1 MILLTSLIV
10 LLLILII
17 AQLYRYLY
25 KDKEGFQQNDLY
37 PIAPGENISNEL
49 ESGTAQ
55 AAAGAGAGSQ
65 AGATGAGQSNQVQY
79 ASEYS
84 SDGSG
89 APAWSG
95 KPDIMSPSQK
105 AQNKAIVQ
113 KTKEEDKTMEDYKR
127 ISNNSLDMNKLEG
140 QVKELLNLGEQAKK
154 INESFKDR
162 L

>member
-25 KDKEGFQQNDLY
+25 NDNKEGFQQNDLY

-55 AAAGAGAGSQ
+55 RQDRGEAV
-65 AGATGAGQSNQVQY
+65 QSNQVHY

-89 APAWSG
+89 APAWNG

-105 AQNKAIVQ
+105 AQTKAILK
-113 KTKEEDKTMEDYKR
+113 KTKEEDKTLEDHKR
-127 ISNNSLDMNKLEG
+127 ISNNSLDVNKLDS

-154 INESFKDR
+154 INESFNDR

>member
-25 KDKEGFQQNDLY
+25 KDNKEGFQQNDLY

-49 ESGTAQ
+49 ESAPAEAERQAQ
-55 AAAGAGAGSQ
+55 N
-65 AGATGAGQSNQVQY
+65 NQVHY

-89 APAWSG
+89 APVWNGSVG
-95 KPDIMSPSQK
+95 EMSPSQK
-105 AQNKAIVQ
+105 AQTKAILK
-113 KTKEEDKTMEDYKR
+113 KTEEEDKTLEDHKR
-127 ISNNSLDMNKLEG
+127 ISNNSLDMNKLDS
-140 QVKELLNLGEQAKK
+140 QVKELINLGEQAKK
-154 INESFKDR
+154 INESFNDR

>member
-1 MILLTSLIV
+1 MILLNSLIV

-25 KDKEGFQQNDLY
+25 NDKEGFQQNELY
-37 PIAPGENISNEL
+37 PIVPGENISNEL

-55 AAAGAGAGSQ
+55 RQDRGEAV
-65 AGATGAGQSNQVQY
+65 QSNQVHY

-89 APAWSG
+89 APVWNGSVG
-95 KPDIMSPSQK
+95 EMSPSQK
-105 AQNKAIVQ
+105 AQTKAILK
-113 KTKEEDKTMEDYKR
+113 KTKEEDKTLEEHKR
-127 ISNNSLDMNKLEG
+127 ISNNSLDMNKLDG

-154 INESFKDR
+154 INESFNDR

>member
-25 KDKEGFQQNDLY
+25 KDNKEGFQQNDLY

-49 ESGTAQ
+49 ESGTAEAQ
-55 AAAGAGAGSQ
+55 GSQ
-65 AGATGAGQSNQVQY
+65 ARGAQAREAVQSNQVHY

-89 APAWSG
+89 APVWNGSVG
-95 KPDIMSPSQK
+95 EMSPSQK
-105 AQNKAIVQ
+105 AQTKAILK
-113 KTKEEDKTMEDYKR
+113 KTEQDDKTLEDHKR
-127 ISNNSLDMNKLEG
+127 ISNNSLDVNKLDS

-154 INESFKDR
+154 INESFNDR